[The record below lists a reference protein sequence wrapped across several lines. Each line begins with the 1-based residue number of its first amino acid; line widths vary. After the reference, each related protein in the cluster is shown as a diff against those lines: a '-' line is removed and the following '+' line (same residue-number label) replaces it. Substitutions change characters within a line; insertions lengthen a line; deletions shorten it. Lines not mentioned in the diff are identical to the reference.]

1 MRKLFSKLLKKPKNL
16 IVVPFKLPTTTDLSK
31 EALDSMGKRALDR
44 LKGLSNEWLSVQPY
58 SHSYAFKGAN

>member
-44 LKGLSNEWLSVQPY
+44 LKGLSNE
-58 SHSYAFKGAN
+58 